1 MFQTSLY
8 CRIMT
13 DSDDDIPIVRLNSG
27 PKRYSVVPQDLIYRI
42 RVIDVEKHGIEYTL
56 KEGKNLPHET
66 ELAGTYLNFL
76 SKDSNLFQCY
86 LFQATNL
93 LLTQS

>member
-1 MFQTSLY
+1 
-8 CRIMT
+8 MT
-13 DSDDDIPIVRLNSG
+13 DSDDDIPIVRLNSD

-42 RVIDVEKHGIEYTL
+42 RVIDVEKNGIEYTL

-66 ELAGTYLNFL
+66 DLSGTYLIFL
-76 SKDSNLFQCY
+76 SQDSYLFKSY